1 MNKKLR
7 ELLEKIEQKK
17 AEVRSL
23 MAENKLDEAEA
34 LTAEIRNLNR
44 QVQILKDVEDD
55 DLEDR
60 QGHPVGGQTRDAQ
73 QLEQEYR
80 DVFLKGL
87 RRRKITSEERSIID
101 EYRAMH
107 TGAVT
112 DDPDGD
118 SGLIVPEDVQT
129 QINELMRSM
138 NDLSQYITSE
148 SVRTL
153 TGSRVLEKD
162 STITPFAE
170 VAELATIPET
180 DNPQFV
186 GVNYALVKR
195 AGILPISNDL
205 LRATDQALLRYVAR
219 WIAKK
224 HVVTKNTLIIA
235 ALNTMSKQAV
245 ADFKGIKKVFNT
257 MLDPAIAQTATW
269 LTNQDGFNWLDEQ
282 EDQNGRPLLQMDP
295 TQPTRRLLLGRP
307 VIVVANRFL
316 PSTTGSPAKAP
327 LIVGNLEELAIH
339 FHLGRYELMSTNVG
353 GDAFKRDSTDLRVIT
368 YDDVKLWDSSAAV
381 FGELTLS

>member
-1 MNKKLR
+1 MTKEMR
-7 ELLEKIEQKK
+7 EILARIAQLK
-17 AEVRSL
+17 AEARSL
-23 MAENKLDEAEA
+23 MGENKLDEAEA
-34 LTAEIRNLNR
+34 KTAEIRELNR
-44 QVQILKDVEDD
+44 RLELLKSLEDD
-55 DLEDR
+55 DADAGIQVGKRDR
-60 QGHPVGGQTRDAQ
+60 SAEE
-73 QLEQEYR
+73 LEQEYR
-80 DVFLKGL
+80 SVFLKGL
-87 RRRKITSEERSIID
+87 RRQRVTAEERSIVA

-112 DDPDGD
+112 DDEDGD
-118 SGLIVPEDVQT
+118 SSLIVPEDVQT
-129 QINELMRSM
+129 TINELMRSM
-138 NDLSQYITSE
+138 NDLSQYISSE

-162 STITPFAE
+162 SSLTPFAT
-170 VAELATIPET
+170 VTELGTIGET

-205 LRATDQALLRYVAR
+205 LKATDQALLRYVTR

-224 HVVTKNTLIIA
+224 HVVTKNTIIA
-235 ALNTMSKQAV
+235 AVLDTMSKQDV
-245 ADFKGIKKVFNT
+245 ADFKGIKKLLNT

-339 FHLGRYELMSTNVG
+339 FHLGRYELMATNIG

-368 YDDVKLWDSSAAV
+368 YDDAKLWDTSAAV
-381 FGELTLS
+381 FGQLSLS

>member
-7 ELLEKIEQKK
+7 ELRERVEQLKAEARALLNEGKIE
-17 AEVRSL
+17 
-23 MAENKLDEAEA
+23 EAEK
-34 LTAEIRNLNR
+34 LRDEIRNLNR
-44 QVQILKDVEDD
+44 QIEILQEVADA
-55 DLEDR
+55 DLNQR
-60 QGHPVGGQTRDAQ
+60 QGRPVTGQNRTAE

-80 DVFLKGL
+80 AVFLKGL
-87 RRRKITSEERSIID
+87 RRRPISEEERSIIE

-107 TGAVT
+107 TGAVAS
-112 DDPDGD
+112 DPDGD
-118 SGLIVPEDVQT
+118 SSLIVPQDLDT
-129 QINELMRSM
+129 TINELMRST

-148 SVRTL
+148 TVRTL

-205 LRATDQALLRYVAR
+205 LKATDQALLRYVAR

-368 YDDVKLWDSSAAV
+368 YDDVKLWDPSAGV
-381 FGELTLS
+381 FCELSLS